1 MVRGGRPPKNTGPHC
16 HNPLLLPRSG
26 PQHHTLPSSGWKSC
40 RQGGDV
46 LSRRLRPQ
54 KLGLFFSVFSYRRI
68 GEEKK
73 NRNHPRFRIQHVRRR
88 RPSQVE
94 RQIFPFQI
102 FSPSSS
108 FGFHGFSPLVY
119 LFDTF
124 DCLSKTCL
132 DRGGRDVVFLDHRD
146 VYETGFQWV
155 ILFME
160 DLFFFLLILHRSCYF
175 FICITV
181 DINLER
187 YNFSSG

>member
-1 MVRGGRPPKNTGPHC
+1 MVRGGRPPRNTGPHC

-124 DCLSKTCL
+124 DCLFKTCL

-160 DLFFFLLILHRSCYF
+160 DLFFLSSNPLSLLLLLYLYYR
-175 FICITV
+175 
-181 DINLER
+181 R
-187 YNFSSG
+187 YKFGEI

>member
-1 MVRGGRPPKNTGPHC
+1 MVRGGRPPRNTGPHC

-146 VYETGFQWV
+146 VYETGFQ
-155 ILFME
+155 
-160 DLFFFLLILHRSCYF
+160 
-175 FICITV
+175 
-181 DINLER
+181 
-187 YNFSSG
+187 